1 MTVCARACARVCV
14 CAQQTA
20 VFSSLLS
27 VNQPK
32 ENQVFCET
40 PELASCLGAGGV
52 FHSDSVFPTPSHTCA
67 RPHTVFK
74 IRLSLP
80 IKTTGGAGGCR
91 EDLPSNLPQATR
103 SIPRPPPSRPP
114 ALLCIVLVIV
124 AAFNKPRHS
133 TVCAR
138 DRRKNEQSRSQK
150 VKLRKIYA
158 QKREPSLDF
167 QNVLSYIY
175 VTERHREKKKNKTQK
190 LNIEDVLAAQQ
201 KATVT
206 KKKSLDSDKRDLV
219 SLRPT
224 EA

>member
-1 MTVCARACARVCV
+1 MRVRVSACV

-20 VFSSLLS
+20 VFSSLSS

-32 ENQVFCET
+32 ENQVFCDT

-91 EDLPSNLPQATR
+91 EDLQSHLPEATR

-138 DRRKNEQSRSQK
+138 YRRKNEQSRSPK
-150 VKLRKIYA
+150 VTLRKINA

-175 VTERHREKKKNKTQK
+175 VTERHCEKTKQNTKSQHHGRALSSARFFFLSLSKGHGYKKKK
-190 LNIEDVLAAQQ
+190 VL
-201 KATVT
+201 TVT
-206 KKKSLDSDKRDLV
+206 K
-219 SLRPT
+219 
-224 EA
+224 EI